1 MFKETHLPRSAFSMN
16 SFIRF
21 SVTKNR
27 SKNAA
32 PSDRAQH
39 QTFVAGKS
47 ESMSQHLLK
56 KNHHHH
62 HNHYYYCSWLVVST
76 HLKNISQIGSFPQG
90 SGWKKKYLSC
100 HHPGSCHPFLY
111 FTIPNKHLHFQATN
125 GLLSPHP
132 PTWKPCEG
140 RHNENLPGTLDAQ
153 RPGPWNTRYLRKS
166 QGFPR
171 EAFREVMAGPPSLR
185 EISIRKG
192 RMKDVYPGIDFT
204 KEGIWFQAYF
214 PRKLVVYS
222 NLLWWMCHGIKSVQ
236 TLVVLERSSDS
247 RDMFVST
254 CCDHVYESTT
264 ESSMLLLFLSQN
276 LIYIVASLP
285 ATSQWL
291 VFPVNIIMSQL
302 HIFLAETN
310 VTFRIYLS
318 ESKRILWMLPP
329 SAINAN

>member
-1 MFKETHLPRSAFSMN
+1 MFKETHLPRSAFAMN

-27 SKNAA
+27 WKNAA

-56 KNHHHH
+56 KTTTTTTTTTITVPGWWFQPIWKIFVKLDH
-62 HNHYYYCSWLVVST
+62 
-76 HLKNISQIGSFPQG
+76 FPRVRG
-90 SGWKKKYLSC
+90 ANKKYLSC
-100 HHPGSCHPFLY
+100 HHPGSCHPFPFFHNPLR
-111 FTIPNKHLHFQATN
+111 PHLHFQATN

-153 RPGPWNTRYLRKS
+153 RPGPWNIRYLRKS
-166 QGFPR
+166 QRFPR
-171 EAFREVMAGPPSLR
+171 EAFREVMPVSPPNLR
-185 EISIRKG
+185 EISVRKG

-204 KEGIWFQAYF
+204 KKGIWFQAYF

-254 CCDHVYESTT
+254 CSDHVYESTT
-264 ESSMLLLFLSQN
+264 ESSMLLLFLSE
-276 LIYIVASLP
+276 LDIYCGKSASHQSVACF
-285 ATSQWL
+285 ASQHHHETTYL
-291 VFPVNIIMSQL
+291 FGGNKCDIPYIPVGIKKN
-302 HIFLAETN
+302 T
-310 VTFRIYLS
+310 V
-318 ESKRILWMLPP
+318 
-329 SAINAN
+329 NASTKCHQC

>member
-1 MFKETHLPRSAFSMN
+1 MQLQATEHNIKPLWLANRKVCHSIFWRKTTTTTTTTTITVPGWWFQPIWKILVKLDHFPRV
-16 SFIRF
+16 R
-21 SVTKNR
+21 
-27 SKNAA
+27 
-32 PSDRAQH
+32 
-39 QTFVAGKS
+39 G
-47 ESMSQHLLK
+47 E
-56 KNHHHH
+56 
-62 HNHYYYCSWLVVST
+62 
-76 HLKNISQIGSFPQG
+76 
-90 SGWKKKYLSC
+90 KKKYLSC

-153 RPGPWNTRYLRKS
+153 RPGPWNTRYLRS
-166 QGFPR
+166 QG
-171 EAFREVMAGPPSLR
+171 EVMAGPPNLR
-185 EISIRKG
+185 EISVRKE

-222 NLLWWMCHGIKSVQ
+222 NLLWWMCHGITRQ
-236 TLVVLERSSDS
+236 TLVVLERLSDL

-254 CCDHVYESTT
+254 SCDHVYESTT

-276 LIYIVASLP
+276 LIDILASLP
-285 ATSQWL
+285 ATVSGLLCQ
-291 VFPVNIIMSQL
+291 S
-302 HIFLAETN
+302 LAETN

-329 SAINAN
+329 SAINVK